1 MSNNNQN
8 RLTDKEQSVYDY
20 ITDIIKRDGYSPSV
34 RDIKEALSIKSTS
47 TVHSYL
53 ERLEKKGYIQK
64 EPGKSRT
71 LRVEPIV
78 EQTKRTAKVPILTYI
93 TEGSPVFAAE
103 NFDGYIDFPLFNST
117 YQPNHLFAIKMKDD
131 SMKNSGIFDG
141 DIVVSKKE
149 KFAESGN
156 LAVVLIDNE
165 VIVRKYYKDKENNVV
180 QLHSDNPNYDPF
192 IADEDDVTVLGKVI
206 SVLRFYK

>member
-8 RLTDKEQSVYDY
+8 RLTDKEQSVYNY

-64 EPGKSRT
+64 ETGKSRT

-78 EQTKRTAKVPILTYI
+78 EQTKRTAKVPILTHI
-93 TEGSPVFAAE
+93 TKGSPVLAAE
-103 NFDGYIDFPLFNST
+103 NFGGFIDFPLFNSAH
-117 YQPNHLFAIKMKDD
+117 QPNHLFAIRMKDD
-131 SMKNSGIFDG
+131 SMKDSGILDG
-141 DIVVSKKE
+141 DIVVLKKE
-149 KFAESGN
+149 KYAESGK
-156 LAVVLIDNE
+156 LVAVLIDYE
-165 VIVRKYYKDKENNVV
+165 VIIRKYYKDEENNVI
-180 QLHSDNPNYDPF
+180 QLHSDNINYDPV
-192 IADEDDVTVLGKVI
+192 IADEDDVTILGKVI
-206 SVLRFYK
+206 SVLRFY